1 MVLLKKVPYRKLE
14 SGLVEGAGA
23 GMSAVFLFFFIGMLI
38 SSWMMSGTIPTLI
51 YAGFNLITPHFFFAI
66 VFVVTCNCWNF
77 NRQFIDNSCN
87 SRCRIYWDGNC
98 A

>member
-1 MVLLKKVPYRKLE
+1 MISVSIITFDSVPHMPILFSILLLICYGLIKKVPYRQLE

-51 YAGFNLITPHFFFAI
+51 YAGFNLITPHFSLPLFL
-66 VFVVTCNCWNF
+66 
-77 NRQFIDNSCN
+77 
-87 SRCRIYWDGNC
+87 
-98 A
+98 